1 VPFKIYCPKI
11 GGEMLLRVVACRPM
25 RKAAR
30 VFFGS
35 LAHNRGLK
43 PAFAGAW
50 DCGGARTGF
59 DRACIALLE
68 WFAAPEGVA
77 GACIALLVGCVAT
90 AGVAGA
96 CVALVAWFA
105 ALCCGSRHL
114 CVAGACIALGVG
126 LLCWRINTITF
137 LFHKRAVNKSEGQ
150 SPLCFVNH
158 WRTDER
164 AAFRAFQIRHSS
176 LVANP

>member
-1 VPFKIYCPKI
+1 MRLRPLRQKGRKARLACRRCHRQAQSCRQRPQAQELHFRKQTALCPSHHLCKYRSVPFKIYCPKI

-68 WFAAPEGVA
+68 WFAVPEGVA

-114 CVAGACIALGVG
+114 CVAGACIAL
-126 LLCWRINTITF
+126 
-137 LFHKRAVNKSEGQ
+137 
-150 SPLCFVNH
+150 
-158 WRTDER
+158 
-164 AAFRAFQIRHSS
+164 
-176 LVANP
+176 